1 MKFNI
6 FDFLLPRETKFF
18 HYMLDH
24 ANCFAEASVL
34 FRDLLANLET
44 MKEDEKK
51 LLLLSIKEC
60 ESRGDS
66 IEKKMIDELNQTFI
80 TPIDRE
86 DIHTLAIKLD
96 RAIDILN
103 NLAKKID
110 IYKINKVP
118 SNANKFAD
126 IIIAIGQLMVLLI
139 KELENKRN
147 VEQIQVKMHFLENE
161 ADDLFHTSIAELF
174 SLKHAP
180 IDIIRYKE
188 LYEHLESIVD
198 AVDYVGKIIR
208 GIKVKQA

>member
-24 ANCFAEASVL
+24 ANCFAEASVI
-34 FRDLLANLET
+34 FRELIAGLEQMT
-44 MKEDEKK
+44 EDEKK
-51 LLLLSIKEC
+51 LKILSIKEC
-60 ESRGDS
+60 EGRGDS

-86 DIHTLAIKLD
+86 DIHTLAIKID

-110 IYKINKVP
+110 IYKITKAP
-118 SNANKFAD
+118 SNALKFAD
-126 IIIAIGQLMVLLI
+126 IIVTIGQLMTILI
-139 KELENKRN
+139 KELESKKN
-147 VEQIQVKMHFLENE
+147 VEQIQAKMHILENE
-161 ADDLFHTSIAELF
+161 ADDLFHSSMAELF